1 MTWLSPLRY
10 PGGKAKLAPYLGEA
24 LRLNKL
30 SYGMYAEGFAG
41 GAGAALELLFG
52 GHVTTIALNDLD
64 PLIFAMWKAILCEP
78 ARFQRRIKRASLTVD
93 YWKTRKRIA
102 SRNACELRDD
112 YFEVGWS
119 AFYLNRC
126 NRSGVFDAGP
136 IGGLQQD
143 GNYLIDAR
151 FNRDGLSERI
161 DKIADY
167 SHAIRIYNLDAVDF
181 LRRIQYEQGFKRDA
195 TLTYLDPPYYTKGPL
210 LYAFYFD
217 AKQHRRLSTFL
228 NKRATFRWI
237 VSYDDHPAVRA
248 FYEKQAKNVH
258 NMAYQV
264 HSRRVGRELII
275 SSANCDLPEIR
286 ERLGD
291 KAERAPLL
299 AYATG

>member
-10 PGGKAKLAPYLGEA
+10 PGGKAKLAPFLGEA

-41 GAGAALELLFG
+41 GAGAGLELLFG

-64 PLIFAMWKAILCEP
+64 PLIFAMWKAILSKP
-78 ARFQRRIKRASLTVD
+78 ARFQRRIKRAPLTVD

-102 SRNACELRDD
+102 SRNARELRDD

-161 DKIADY
+161 GKIADY

-181 LRRIQYEQGFKRDA
+181 LRRIQYEQGFRRDA
-195 TLTYLDPPYYTKGPL
+195 TLTYLDPPYYKKGPL

-217 AKQHRRLSTFL
+217 AKQHRRLSNFL
-228 NKRATFRWI
+228 NKRAKFRWI
-237 VSYDDHPAVRA
+237 VSYDDHPTVRA
-248 FYEKQAKNVH
+248 FYDKQAKNVH

-264 HSRRVGRELII
+264 HSRRIGRELII
-275 SSANCDLPEIR
+275 SSANCHLPDIR
-286 ERLGD
+286 ERLG
-291 KAERAPLL
+291 ARVEPSPVLARAI
-299 AYATG
+299 G